1 MAAPALGTR
10 AAGARNATAPG
21 RVGSSV
27 TAPTQARIT
36 RASVGLRSEGGPVLL
51 AVMLSTG
58 LVAIDATILA
68 AAVPAVVRDLGG
80 LSQFPWLFSIYLLA
94 QAVSMPIYG
103 KVADVVGRKPV
114 MLLGVGLFV
123 LGSLLCGLAWSMG
136 SLVAFRLLQ
145 GLGAGAVQPIGMT
158 IIGDIY
164 SVAERAK
171 VQGYLAAVWA
181 ISSLVGPTLGGI
193 FADYLSWCWIFFVN
207 LPLGAVAAW
216 MLWSRFDEK
225 RTARDPAT
233 PRARID
239 VLGAL
244 LLLVG
249 TVTLLVALLEGGV
262 VWAWSSPV
270 SVGLLGGSVV
280 ALVGFVLVERRA
292 TDPVLP
298 LWVFRHR
305 VVGAAMAS
313 SFVVG
318 VLLLGLT
325 SYVPLFA
332 QGVLGTGA
340 IVAGFALAA
349 MTIGWPIAATTSGR
363 IYLRFGFRATTLL
376 GAFIALAGAALLLTV
391 DGSSS
396 VLHLAA
402 PNFVVGLGF
411 GYAASPAIVAAQ
423 SSVGWQQRGVAT
435 SATLFA
441 RSVGSAVGVAAFGA
455 IANTVVRSQLGAAP
469 TDLESMPSGVL
480 EPAIHAVFVASFGVA
495 VLLVVA
501 AAFMPRHV
509 HEVTG

>member
-1 MAAPALGTR
+1 M
-10 AAGARNATAPG
+10 
-21 RVGSSV
+21 S
-27 TAPTQARIT
+27 APTDAPIT
-36 RASVGLRSEGGPVLL
+36 RASVGLRSERGPVLL

-68 AAVPAVVRDLGG
+68 AAVPAVVGDLGG

-94 QAVSMPIYG
+94 QAVSVPVYG
-103 KVADVVGRKPV
+103 KVADLVGRKPV
-114 MLLGVGLFV
+114 MLVGVGLFV
-123 LGSLLCGLAWSMG
+123 VGSLLCGLAWSMG
-136 SLVAFRLLQ
+136 SLVAFRLVQ
-145 GLGAGAVQPIGMT
+145 GLGAGAVQPVGMT
-158 IIGDIY
+158 IVGDIY

-193 FADYLSWCWIFFVN
+193 FADYLSWRWIFLVN
-207 LPLGAVAAW
+207 LPLGLAAAW
-216 MLWSRFDEK
+216 MLWRQFHETRAPRHPGTSR
-225 RTARDPAT
+225 P
-233 PRARID
+233 PID
-239 VLGAL
+239 VLGTVLML
-244 LLLVG
+244 LG
-249 TVTLLVALLEGGV
+249 TVALLVALLEGGV
-262 VWAWSSPV
+262 LWAWSSPM
-270 SVGLLGGSVV
+270 SIGLLVGSAVV
-280 ALVGFVLVERRA
+280 LVAFVLVERRA
-292 TDPVLP
+292 AEPVLP

-305 VVGAAMAS
+305 VVGAAMATS
-313 SFVVG
+313 LVVG

-363 IYLRFGFRATTLL
+363 IYLRFGFRATMLL
-376 GAFIALAGAALLLTV
+376 GAVIALAGAALLLTV

-402 PNFVVGLGF
+402 PNFVMGLGF

-435 SATLFA
+435 GATLFA

-455 IANTVVRSQLGAAP
+455 LANAVVRSGLGSEP
-469 TDLESMPSGVL
+469 TDLESLPPGVL
-480 EPAIHAVFVASFGVA
+480 EPAIHAVFVASFAVA

-501 AAFMPRHV
+501 AALMPARV
-509 HEVTG
+509 DEVTD

>member
-1 MAAPALGTR
+1 M
-10 AAGARNATAPG
+10 
-21 RVGSSV
+21 
-27 TAPTQARIT
+27 TAPTDAPIT
-36 RASVGLRSEGGPVLL
+36 RASVGLRSERGPVLL

-94 QAVSMPIYG
+94 QAVSVPIYG

-114 MLLGVGLFV
+114 MLVGVGLFV
-123 LGSLLCGLAWSMG
+123 VGSLLCGLAWSMG
-136 SLVAFRLLQ
+136 SLVAFRLVQ
-145 GLGAGAVQPIGMT
+145 GLGAGAVQPVGMT
-158 IIGDIY
+158 IVGDIY

-181 ISSLVGPTLGGI
+181 ISSLVGPTLGGL
-193 FADYLSWCWIFFVN
+193 FADYLSWRWIFLVN
-207 LPLGAVAAW
+207 LPLGLAAAW
-216 MLWSRFDEK
+216 MLWRRFDDRRGE
-225 RTARDPAT
+225 RGERDHGAARP
-233 PRARID
+233 PLD
-239 VLGAL
+239 VLGTL

-249 TVTLLVALLEGGV
+249 TVALLVALLEGGV
-262 VWAWSSPV
+262 IWAWSSPV
-270 SVGLLGGSVV
+270 SVALLVGSVV
-280 ALVGFVLVERRA
+280 VLVAFVLVERRA
-292 TDPVLP
+292 ADPVLP

-305 VVGAAMAS
+305 VVGAAMATS
-313 SFVVG
+313 LVVG

-363 IYLRFGFRATTLL
+363 LYLRFGFRATILL
-376 GAFIALAGAALLLTV
+376 GAVIALAGAALLLTV

-396 VLHLAA
+396 VWHLAA
-402 PNFVVGLGF
+402 PNFVMGLGF
-411 GYAASPAIVAAQ
+411 GYAASPSIVAAQ
-423 SSVGWQQRGVAT
+423 SSVGWQRRGVAT
-435 SATLFA
+435 GATLFA

-455 IANTVVRSQLGAAP
+455 IANAVVRSRVGSEPA
-469 TDLESMPSGVL
+469 DLESLPGGVL
-480 EPAIHAVFVASFGVA
+480 EPAIHAVFVASFAVA

-501 AAFMPRHV
+501 AAFMPKHV
-509 HEVTG
+509 DEVTD